1 MTLGDCTFEDDDIID
16 IITSPDAATCQAIC
30 EIFAGCT
37 FFHFD
42 RLKGDENC
50 VLLTESYRQLCHSIG
65 SPVVS
70 NCISLTNSNN
80 ITLVNH
86 HPLQMIRDNKKS

>member
-1 MTLGDCTFEDDDIID
+1 MTLGDCTFEEDDIID
-16 IITSPDAATCQAIC
+16 IITSPDAATCQAVC
-30 EIFAGCT
+30 VIFAGCS

-70 NCISLTNSNN
+70 NCISLTNFDN
-80 ITLVNH
+80 ILMQYPILYKNLV
-86 HPLQMIRDNKKS
+86 S